1 MLTKFKNFI
10 GQYVKNERGAQAIEW
25 IALGIVVIAVLGAV
39 ATALSTDE
47 NIGGAVS
54 ETLSNLIK
62 SLGATGGGEG

>member
-1 MLTKFKNFI
+1 MLTKFKIFI

-25 IALGIVVIAVLGAV
+25 IALGIVVIAVLGAI
-39 ATALSTDE
+39 ATAMTDDK
-47 NIGGAVS
+47 IIASAVK